1 MASIEEYRKAVEYL
15 ATQKRDFD
23 IHNEGDEYAKVI
35 FTNLF
40 LNARK
45 TLRIAA
51 NSLRNSVVD
60 STEYLDALDSFL
72 GRDGTT
78 LQIII
83 SHLPENASEDSTLNI
98 YRRLRLNPAYSQGR
112 IHIKN
117 AKRCIFRIGD
127 TPANF
132 CVADGLMYRIENNI
146 ERRTALCN
154 FGNSSRA
161 KLLEERFDEGYNSI
175 EQELDLSL
183 VFA

>member
-60 STEYLDALDSFL
+60 STEYWIYF
-72 GRDGTT
+72 
-78 LQIII
+78 Q
-83 SHLPENASEDSTLNI
+83 LPD
-98 YRRLRLNPAYSQGR
+98 Y
-112 IHIKN
+112 
-117 AKRCIFRIGD
+117 
-127 TPANF
+127 
-132 CVADGLMYRIENNI
+132 
-146 ERRTALCN
+146 
-154 FGNSSRA
+154 
-161 KLLEERFDEGYNSI
+161 
-175 EQELDLSL
+175 
-183 VFA
+183 

>member
-1 MASIEEYRKAVEYL
+1 MASIEEYCKAVEYL
-15 ATQKRDFD
+15 AAQKRDFD

-51 NSLRNSVVD
+51 NTLRNPVVD
-60 STEYLDALDSFL
+60 SPEYLNALDSFL
-72 GRDGTT
+72 GREGTT

-83 SHLPENASEDSTLNI
+83 SHLPENASEDSNFNI

-117 AKRCIFRIGD
+117 ANRYVFRIGE
-127 TPANF
+127 TPTNF
-132 CVADGLMYRIENNI
+132 CVADSLMYRIENNI
-146 ERRTALCN
+146 DRRTALCN

-161 KLLEERFDEGYNSI
+161 RLLEERFDEGYNSI

-183 VFA
+183 VIA

>member
-15 ATQKRDFD
+15 AAQKRNFD

-35 FTNLF
+35 FTNMF

-51 NSLRNSVVD
+51 NTLRNSVVD
-60 STEYLDALDSFL
+60 SPEYLDALDSFL
-72 GRDGTT
+72 GRECTT
-78 LQIII
+78 LQIVI
-83 SHLPENASEDSTLNI
+83 SHLPDNASENSNYNI
-98 YRRLRLNPAYSQGR
+98 YRRLWLNPAYSQGR

-117 AKRCIFRIGD
+117 ANRSVFHICG

-132 CVADGLMYRIENNI
+132 CVADSLMYRIENNI